1 MTTADIAI
9 GVAVG
14 LRPRHRCCCVEF
26 SGVDISDCSRR
37 SASAASRQQEKA
49 ASAES
54 MERRAER
61 TDEDATK
68 PKRASVHS
76 FLEL

>member
-9 GVAVG
+9 GVSVG
-14 LRPRHRCCCVEF
+14 PRPRCCCVEF
-26 SGVDISDCSRR
+26 SGAGVGDCSRR
-37 SASAASRQQEKA
+37 SANAASMQQEKA